1 MKKKIYLNAF
11 EMNCVGHISHGLWA
25 HPDNQRHRYTD
36 LKYWTELAQLLEKG
50 MFDSLFLADVVGV
63 YDTYRQNKD
72 TAVREAVQIPAN
84 DPLMIISAMANVTK
98 HLGFAVTF
106 STSYEHPYGY
116 ARRMSTLDHLTKGR
130 MAWNI
135 VTSHL
140 SSAEKNFGIE
150 TKLNHDEKYDL
161 ADEFL
166 EVCYKL
172 WEISWEDDAVIRD
185 RENKIYTD
193 PNKVHQ
199 INHIGK
205 YFNVPGPHLSE
216 PSPQRTPVLYQAG
229 MSERGREFAS
239 KHAEGIFL
247 GGKDVETLKYVVKD
261 IREKAEKYGRNPNN
275 IKLFA
280 GICVIVG
287 KTYEEAIRK
296 FNSFQGNWSL
306 EGNMAH
312 YAGGS
317 GYDLSQYNINDHIGT
332 LSVKEIIGNLSKID
346 GKWFKLLIGTPKEI
360 ANEMQY
366 LIEETD
372 IDGFNLVQYIS
383 PGTFQDFIDLVVP
396 ELQKRG
402 LYKTHYTE
410 GTYREKLFGKG
421 SSKLPNDHFI
431 NEYRNTFVK

>member
-36 LKYWTELAQLLEKG
+36 LNYWTELAQLLEKG

-63 YDTYRQNKD
+63 YDTYQQNKD

-287 KTYEEAIRK
+287 KTYEEAIEK
-296 FNSFQGNWSL
+296 FDSFQKYWSL
-306 EGNMAH
+306 EGNIAH

-317 GYDLSQYNINDHIGT
+317 GYDLSQYNINDYIGT

-366 LIEETD
+366 LVEETD

-402 LYKTHYTE
+402 LYKTQYTE

-421 SSKLPNDHFI
+421 NSKLPNNHFI
-431 NEYRNTFVK
+431 NEYRNTFAK